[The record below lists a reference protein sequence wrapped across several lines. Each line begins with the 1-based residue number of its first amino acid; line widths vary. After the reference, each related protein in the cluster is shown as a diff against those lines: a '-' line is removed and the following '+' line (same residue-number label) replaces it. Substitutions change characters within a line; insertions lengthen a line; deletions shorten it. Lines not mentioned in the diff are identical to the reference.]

1 MADGTGCHPHLFY
14 DPGSATAGHMG
25 HAFLCEQLVVEKILV
40 E

>member
-1 MADGTGCHPHLFY
+1 MADGTGCYPYLFY

-25 HAFLCEQLVVEKILV
+25 HAFLCKQLVAEKILV